1 MIRGVSTTGLRDV
14 TFDEAL
20 AEVRAQALD
29 LPAEPVA
36 LEDLMGR
43 VLAED
48 VVARGDHPA
57 FTNSAMDG
65 YAVRAADAAGGGA
78 LRIVGES
85 RAGAPYPGQVGAGE
99 AVRISTGGELPE
111 GADAILRVEDGTEE
125 GEGHGA
131 AVRATVPPE
140 PGIFVRRRG
149 EDVHAGQPLLL
160 AGRVVGPHEVAA
172 VAGAGHARVLCV
184 RRARVAVVGSGDE
197 VVPAG
202 GELGPGQV
210 YDANRPG
217 VAAQAEA
224 AGARVVARAVV
235 PDDLRATIATIGG
248 ILDGRDAEAPDLL
261 VTTGGVSVGR
271 HDHLRPALE
280 ACGVA
285 EVLYGVEI
293 RPGHPLWLGRRG
305 AQLVLGLPG
314 NPVSAAVCFHVF
326 GRPLL
331 GRGDPWTRR
340 MPMAERYVKPTPRT
354 ELIRCTEVDGALR
367 PLPRQGSHA
376 ITSLAG
382 ATHLAAIEAERR
394 EVAAGEE
401 VRAAPLV

>member
-1 MIRGVSTTGLRDV
+1 MIGDVPTAGLRDV
-14 TFDEAL
+14 AFDEAL
-20 AEVRAQALD
+20 AQVRSLALR
-29 LPAEPVA
+29 LPAEAVP
-36 LEDLMGR
+36 LEELAGR

-48 VVARGDHPA
+48 VRSRGDHPA

-65 YAVRAADAAGGGA
+65 YAVRAADAAAGEA
-78 LRIVGES
+78 LRLVGES
-85 RAGAPYPGQVGAGE
+85 RAGAPYGGEVAAGE
-99 AVRISTGGELPE
+99 AVRISTGAELPE
-111 GADAILRVEDGTEE
+111 GADAILRVEDAAEDAD
-125 GEGHGA
+125 GA
-131 AVRATVPPE
+131 TVRAVVSPPA
-140 PGIFVRRRG
+140 GAFVRRRG
-149 EDVHAGQPLLL
+149 EDVHVGQILLYAGE
-160 AGRVVGPHEVAA
+160 VVGAHEVAV
-172 VAGAGHARVLCV
+172 VAGAGHARAACAH
-184 RRARVAVVGSGDE
+184 RPRVAVLGSGDE

-235 PDDLRATIATIGG
+235 PDDREATIATLAGL
-248 ILDGRDAEAPDLL
+248 LDGRDGEAPDLL

-280 ACGVA
+280 ACRVR

-305 AQLVLGLPG
+305 EQLVLGLPG
-314 NPVSAAVCFHVF
+314 NPVSAAVCFHAF

-331 GRGDPWTRR
+331 GRGDSWDRR
-340 MPMAERYVKPTPRT
+340 MPVAERYVKGTPRT
-354 ELIRCTEVDGALR
+354 ELVRCVEIDGALR

-382 ATHLAAIEAERR
+382 ATHLAVVEAERR

-401 VRAAPLV
+401 VRTARLA